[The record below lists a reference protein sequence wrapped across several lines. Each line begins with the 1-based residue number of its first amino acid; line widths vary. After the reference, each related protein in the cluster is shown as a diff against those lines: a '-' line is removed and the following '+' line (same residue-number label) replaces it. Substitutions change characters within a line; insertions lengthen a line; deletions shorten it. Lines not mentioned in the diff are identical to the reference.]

1 MKRLR
6 TGVRYLI
13 IQLDCTF
20 IFGKSENEIMDK
32 FISDKKL
39 RWIPYNKFENVKYL
53 NKGGFGTVDKAIW
66 LDETENREVA
76 LKCLNKMNE
85 NLDEFLNEWK
95 YHESCSDSLEIISL
109 YGVTK
114 NPHTLKYMV
123 VMDYANEGNLRGNLS
138 RIIKYNWSQKLHMLR
153 EIISGLN
160 EIHKQDLIHCDFHDG
175 NILIHKI
182 QTNEG
187 VENYKAFI
195 SDLGLCQSVKSSR
208 NDDIFGVL
216 PFIAPEV
223 LRGNSHTQASDIY
236 SFSMIMWEF
245 TSGVSPFNDKEHDL
259 QLSLSICKGE
269 RPEIIENTPECYVG
283 LMTKCW
289 SEDPLK
295 RPSSEEILNIIE
307 KWIILPKGKRIKNIN
322 EELKSNIIEFKNA
335 PIGRSKPITETHP
348 KACYTSRLL
357 DFNSRELSECLSC
370 MINDDVK
377 QLDIKADEN

>member
-1 MKRLR
+1 
-6 TGVRYLI
+6 
-13 IQLDCTF
+13 
-20 IFGKSENEIMDK
+20 MDK